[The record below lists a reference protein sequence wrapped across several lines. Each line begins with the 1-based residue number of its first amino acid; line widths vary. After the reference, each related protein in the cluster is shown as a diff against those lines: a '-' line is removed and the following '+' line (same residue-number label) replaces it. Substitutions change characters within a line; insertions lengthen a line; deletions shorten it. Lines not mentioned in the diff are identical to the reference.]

1 MGRGESAGA
10 CEAGEDVGCCPDFR
24 RHGGAQGSGGGRRF
38 GAGDGVGHE
47 GKDLNQ
53 HRTSGG
59 VIDLQQGRAVSG
71 IYMGDGQGG
80 FVMTMTRRQFARR
93 GTMSMVGAG
102 MLRGVPLLGQPGE
115 RRVGYAMIGLG
126 GIAKHFGG
134 GVKESQSSKITGLVS
149 GDRAKAEQ
157 WAQEY
162 GVPKDAIYS
171 YEDMDRMRDNK
182 AIDAVYVA
190 LPNSMHAEYTERSAK
205 AGKHVLCE
213 KPMSTTVDDAKRM
226 IAACEQARVKLM
238 IAYRVQYEPLT
249 LEVIQ
254 RLRAGEIGQII
265 GIESANGFGIG
276 PNQWRLDGK
285 LAGGGPL
292 MDVGIYSL
300 NATRYLTGEEPV
312 EFKATTFTHK
322 EDPRF
327 REVEET
333 VAWTTRFPSG
343 VLAACNTTYGGGM
356 KGFLRVTGSKGAI
369 EMLPAFDY
377 DGIKVRVTKPGVAP
391 EEKTNPEKD
400 PAQFAR
406 QADYFSMC
414 VLQKR
419 EPKTN
424 GQEGLRDMEHMSRIY
439 QAAGL
444 RAL

>member
-1 MGRGESAGA
+1 MA
-10 CEAGEDVGCCPDFR
+10 
-24 RHGGAQGSGGGRRF
+24 
-38 GAGDGVGHE
+38 
-47 GKDLNQ
+47 
-53 HRTSGG
+53 
-59 VIDLQQGRAVSG
+59 
-71 IYMGDGQGG
+71 
-80 FVMTMTRRQFARR
+80 MTRRQFARQ
-93 GTMSMVGAG
+93 GTMGLVGAG
-102 MLRGVPLLGQPGE
+102 LLRGVPLLGQAAGG

-126 GIAKHFGG
+126 EIATHFGG
-134 GVKESQSSKITGLVS
+134 GVKESQSAKITGLVS

-162 GVPKDAIYS
+162 GVAKDAIYS
-171 YEDMDRMRDNK
+171 YDDMDRMRDNK
-182 AIDAVYVA
+182 AIEAVYVA

-213 KPMSTTVDDAKRM
+213 KPMATTVEDAKRM
-226 IAACEQARVKLM
+226 ITACSAARVKLM
-238 IAYRVQYEPLT
+238 IAYRMQYEPLT
-249 LEVIQ
+249 LEAIR

-265 GIESANGFGIG
+265 GIESANGFYAK
-276 PNQWRLDGK
+276 PDQWRLNGK

-300 NATRYLTGEEPV
+300 NATRYLTGEEPTA
-312 EFKATTFTHK
+312 FRAFSYTDKS
-322 EDPRF
+322 DPRF
-327 REVEET
+327 KDVEET
-333 VAWTTRFPSG
+333 VAWTTQFPSG

-356 KGFLRVTGSKGAI
+356 KGFLRVTGSKGAL

-377 DGIKVRVTKPGVAP
+377 EGIRLRVTKPGEAP

-406 QADYFSMC
+406 QADYFAEC
-414 VLQKR
+414 VLQTR

-424 GQEGLRDMEHMSRIY
+424 GQEGLRDMECMSRIY